1 MWFCSLLLKQ
11 NSIALQNPKD
21 LNVTETSENTLLFC
35 LEGLTLPLLPAVM
48 LLTDAPAIRDVLLF
62 PTMRPE
68 KVESVEAEVQED
80 LKDKKNK

>member
-1 MWFCSLLLKQ
+1 MEKADYVW
-11 NSIALQNPKD
+11 
-21 LNVTETSENTLLFC
+21 
-35 LEGLTLPLLPAVM
+35 

-80 LKDKKNK
+80 LKKKNK

>member
-1 MWFCSLLLKQ
+1 
-11 NSIALQNPKD
+11 
-21 LNVTETSENTLLFC
+21 V
-35 LEGLTLPLLPAVM
+35 
-48 LLTDAPAIRDVLLF
+48 F